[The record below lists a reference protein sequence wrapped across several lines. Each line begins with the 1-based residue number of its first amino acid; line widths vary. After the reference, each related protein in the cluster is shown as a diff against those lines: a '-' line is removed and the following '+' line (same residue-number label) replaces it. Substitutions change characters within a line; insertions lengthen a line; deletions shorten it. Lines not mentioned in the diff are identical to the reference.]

1 VSFAL
6 NSLSFKLFAIL
17 ITPFLL
23 PRDALLNPSC
33 PPNPSRTKQ
42 DTNLIF
48 VDLTSDLALE
58 EPIQPNPPVRYP

>member
-1 VSFAL
+1 MSFAL

-23 PRDALLNPSC
+23 PRDALLNPG
-33 PPNPSRTKQ
+33 PPNPSSTKQ

-58 EPIQPNPPVRYP
+58 EPTHPNPPVRYP